1 MKFFNL
7 LIGNYTAAYGTVW
20 KDSFDIKCQLVE
32 NEQFE
37 IADNMPEMLQPEGEG
52 TAKFTNPSHSCYEV
66 IDFEAFVNQ
75 FSQSV
80 KAGQGKK
87 CDFIVAATS
96 GNGTFVL
103 NELSHLWSKSLKTFP
118 QKEQEYSGKQDKAI
132 GQLMASIERLFKS
145 PELKAFIESYQSQI
159 ALFSIRLKDT
169 TQAENVAMQSMST
182 FLQPLASQREVTFPH
197 LLSNGFTFKRVIYP
211 NSFVLK

>member
-1 MKFFNL
+1 MGARPQFCCK
-7 LIGNYTAAYGTVW
+7 
-20 KDSFDIKCQLVE
+20 LVIFRHPHTTMRC
-32 NEQFE
+32 N
-37 IADNMPEMLQPEGEG
+37 NCKNHL
-52 TAKFTNPSHSCYEV
+52 FTL
-66 IDFEAFVNQ
+66 
-75 FSQSV
+75 
-80 KAGQGKK
+80 
-87 CDFIVAATS
+87 AATS

-169 TQAENVAMQSMST
+169 TQAENAAMQSMST
-182 FLQPLASQREVTFPH
+182 FLHPPRFAARSHVSTPVVQRIH
-197 LLSNGFTFKRVIYP
+197 I
-211 NSFVLK
+211 